1 MPTIDEKRVYDA
13 RTGTTRALV
22 ASTIGVVRVEVSD
35 DIVGEFGIEHRCT
48 ARDLATAGDALA
60 VATDE
65 DVLVGGFEP
74 TDHGPAVA
82 VGVDG
87 DATFAAAPD
96 GTVSRLVRGADEWEA
111 LGEVEEPRRMAGS
124 LVAAA
129 DGVHRVRGG
138 VVEYVGLDDV
148 RDVAAGGV
156 PLAVTGEALYTLGNG
171 WMRDLQGD
179 FRAVATDAAGERA
192 VAATPEEVYERA
204 DDGVEWDAHPEAGV
218 VDAAV
223 ASELLVAVTDG
234 GEIRVHAAGAEPGD
248 GGADAGSPWRGRHI
262 GVPDGAA
269 VVLPGSG
276 STDGGE

>member
-13 RTGTTRALV
+13 KTGTTRALV
-22 ASTIGVVRVEVSD
+22 ASSIGVVRVEVSD
-35 DIVGEFGIEHRCT
+35 DIVGEFGIEHRCD
-48 ARDLATAGDALA
+48 ARDLATAGGALA

-65 DVLVGGFEP
+65 DVLIGAFEP

-111 LGEVEEPRRMAGS
+111 LGAVEAPRRMAGA

-138 VVEYVGLDDV
+138 GVEYGGLDDV
-148 RDVAAGGV
+148 RDVASGGV

-171 WMRDLQGD
+171 WMRDLAGD
-179 FRAVATDAAGERA
+179 FRAVATDATSERA
-192 VAATPEEVYERA
+192 VAATPEELYERA

-218 VDAAV
+218 VDAAIT
-223 ASELLVAVTDG
+223 SDLLVAVTDG
-234 GEIRVHAAGAEPGD
+234 GELRVRTAGAEPGD
-248 GGADAGSPWRGRHI
+248 GEADAGNAWRGRHI
-262 GVPDGAA
+262 GVPDAAA
-269 VVLPGSG
+269 VVLPGAG
-276 STDGGE
+276 SATGGE